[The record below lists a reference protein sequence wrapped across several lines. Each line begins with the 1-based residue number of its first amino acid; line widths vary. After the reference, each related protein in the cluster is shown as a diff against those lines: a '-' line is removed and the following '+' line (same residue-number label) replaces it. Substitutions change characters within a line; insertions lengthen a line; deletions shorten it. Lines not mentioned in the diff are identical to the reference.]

1 MKQKILFFI
10 LAFLATIRVVNAV
23 DTDKLPK
30 PEMSWG
36 WASDGSDKKVMLKL
50 NPVQT
55 SVSDANLYLQHVA
68 YDGAL
73 NPITG
78 DVTTR
83 KANVFV
89 NGMSWDY
96 DGDPANSMPLYRY
109 RLVEEGGRYEVIV
122 SESAESLAVFNG
134 DKLSLD
140 GGITVDGEPLTEGQ
154 TVSVGQT
161 IRFKK
166 EIVLA
171 KNGPFDSELKIGT
184 LTAASYDYTL
194 ENVNDDGEYISFTI
208 PAYAAGKDM
217 QFNIIAR
224 LESGMEKYFETS
236 KLITLKVNKIKLP
249 TPVVSWGWTTDGSDK
264 SVRLQVSLPD
274 GVSLPSGLISDKV
287 KVQELNYTSDMELNT
302 PVTSLK
308 ALSEFEEGFDW
319 VMDVDPF
326 TEHALY
332 DIRLSADGY
341 DPSDPVLVSFENKKI
356 KLPTPEVWQDGVLVE
371 DNGTSTVEHDVYLGS
386 KVAVRKRAGIL
397 SGYKNDII
405 DIPARQ
411 VATSHVYYREWHRGQ
426 NPDNEDIDIPQ
437 TEEGDLS
444 YFIVDKS
451 LVDKEIY
458 HRHIYSPNEE
468 YNDIFE
474 TSERTPYHTMVIK
487 SKGKLSVPTGT
498 YAPNPSND
506 MELELK
512 LFAPQDYAE
521 NIDDLTIH
529 YMLYKRSTDV
539 TGTTTYYDAEKKSVK
554 GQSQL
559 VEGILTY
566 SSYPLFV
573 AAYVSAPG
581 YEDSDIIYLKEANE
595 LYLDV
600 PRLYINGS
608 VVKLNSNVVD
618 VVVPDGA
625 EVSIVNPNV
634 YKCNAEE
641 GAAPFVTNF
650 GLSSYTGFPEGY
662 NYEGDANGNGSFIA
676 DKSKAQ
682 NFTLK
687 LFFALDSNDP
697 FWSVCNG
704 CEGVTYN
711 LTVGG
716 KLDAPTCS
724 FKWNDLSAVYNVSIN
739 APTTY
744 GGNLDDLTIHYA
756 EYFGAGVNEEKSSQ
770 LKTATARYSARYAA
784 EAEEKPDFYAAYV
797 SAPGF
802 EDSDVVYFNA
812 EGEDLKTESPRVY
825 VDGEL
830 VAHAE
835 LSVTDLTI
843 PFGAEIRIE
852 NPNVFIP
859 VTARTRAA
867 EGETAPFE
875 TCFGQHLYS
884 GLPSGVTPDDN
895 GNVTFTADEA
905 GQSIPLELSLLPQSG
920 PFKGWHQTVCRMT
933 VDDTPTGVENIDS
946 ESNVHEEIYTMDGI
960 RVTGKKLQKGVYI
973 VVRNGKAT
981 KKVVND

>member
-10 LAFLATIRVVNAV
+10 LAFLATIGVVNAV

-78 DVTTR
+78 DLVSR
-83 KANVFV
+83 QAREFINGV
-89 NGMSWDY
+89 NWNY
-96 DGDPANSMPLYRY
+96 EGDPAKSMPLYRY

-122 SESAESLAVFNG
+122 SKSAESLAVFNG

-166 EIVLA
+166 EIVLP

-194 ENVNDDGEYISFTI
+194 ENLNDDGEYISFSI
-208 PAYAAGKDM
+208 PTSAAGKDM
-217 QFNIIAR
+217 QFNIMAR

-236 KLITLKVNKIKLP
+236 KLITIKVNKIKLP
-249 TPVVSWGWTTDGSDK
+249 TPVVSWGWKTDGSDK
-264 SVRLQVSLPD
+264 SVRLQVSLPE
-274 GVSLPSGLISDKV
+274 GVSLPSGLTYDKV

-319 VMDVDPF
+319 VMDGDPF

-356 KLPTPEVWQDGVLVE
+356 KLPTPEVWLDGVLVE

-386 KVAVRKRAGIL
+386 KVSVCKRAGIL

-426 NPDNEDIDIPQ
+426 DPDNVEIDIPQ
-437 TEEGDLS
+437 TEEGDVS
-444 YFIVDKS
+444 YFIVDKN

-468 YNDIFE
+468 YSDIFE

-487 SKGKLSVPTGT
+487 SKGKLNISGT
-498 YAPNPSND
+498 YSNNKDNTVMWD
-506 MELELK
+506 M
-512 LFAPQDYAE
+512 
-521 NIDDLTIH
+521 TIEASG
-529 YMLYKRSTDV
+529 YSGNADDV
-539 TGTTTYYDAEKKSVK
+539 TLHYIEYYSENT
-554 GQSQL
+554 
-559 VEGILTY
+559 LTSPYLPSY
-566 SSYPLFV
+566 SSRKASV
-573 AAYVSAPG
+573 
-581 YEDSDIIYLKEANE
+581 
-595 LYLDV
+595 
-600 PRLYINGS
+600 NGS
-608 VVKLNSNVVD
+608 VFTSQYANYGGSGAPKFFAAYASALGYEESDVLYFKAEGEELNTESPRVYVNDHLVAYSESSTSGMRI
-618 VVVPDGA
+618 PKGA
-625 EVSIVNPNV
+625 EVRIENPNV
-634 YKCNAEE
+634 YTFADGE
-641 GAAPFVTNF
+641 AAPFVTSIGNASYQ
-650 GLSSYTGFPEGY
+650 GLP
-662 NYEGDANGNGSFIA
+662 D
-676 DKSKAQ
+676 
-682 NFTLK
+682 
-687 LFFALDSNDP
+687 
-697 FWSVCNG
+697 
-704 CEGVTYN
+704 GVTPDESGN
-711 LTVGG
+711 VTFLAENDLDLELTLLSNVPDVFDGWDTTICSFVVGG
-716 KLDAPTCS
+716 KLDAPVCG
-724 FKWNDLSAVYNVSIN
+724 FKWNDALAAYNVSIN
-739 APTTY
+739 APTSY
-744 GGNLDDLTIHYA
+744 AGNLSDMTIHYA

-770 LKTATARYSARYAA
+770 LKTATTRYSAKYAA
-784 EAEEKPDFYAAYV
+784 EAEEMPDFYAAYV

-835 LSVTDLTI
+835 LSAINLTI
-843 PFGAEIRIE
+843 PLGAEIRIE
-852 NPNVFIP
+852 NPNVFTP
-859 VTARTRAA
+859 VAARTRAA

-875 TCFGQHLYS
+875 TCFGQHFYS
-884 GLPSGVTPDDN
+884 GLPSDVTPDAN
-895 GNVTFTADEA
+895 GNATFTANEGGKD
-905 GQSIPLELSLLPQSG
+905 INLELSLMPSG
-920 PFKGWHQTVCRMT
+920 AFNGWHQTVCYMT
-933 VDDTPTGVENIDS
+933 VDDTPTGVANIDS
-946 ESNVHEEIYTMDGI
+946 ESNVHEEVYTMDGL

-981 KKVVND
+981 KKVVNE